1 MPLRSERMWLDWDN
15 ALSIVGHDVEIK
27 RTYDS
32 CLRSAEPPEVFLDIG
47 ANYGLHSVLF
57 LAHGVEAITF
67 EPNPSCHENFREICD
82 RNGLTGRIEGVALG
96 DQPGEVDLAYPERE
110 TWLGTIH
117 PGRPGESNGAPDAGA
132 GLHVQR
138 VPLKTLDDYIG
149 ELGGQRV
156 LMKVDTEGSEYGVL
170 SGGTETLEKV
180 RPLIIFESFADADA
194 DRRRMYELLEARGY
208 RIASLPWRSEL
219 PSLVLDEAGFIASRA
234 ENFIATPL
242 G

>member
-1 MPLRSERMWLDWDN
+1 
-15 ALSIVGHDVEIK
+15 
-27 RTYDS
+27 
-32 CLRSAEPPEVFLDIG
+32 VFLDIG

-67 EPNPSCHENFREICD
+67 EPNPSCHEGFREICD
-82 RNGLTGRIEGVALG
+82 RNGLTGRIEGVAIG
-96 DQPGEVDLAYPERE
+96 DQPGEVDLVYPERE

-117 PGRPGESNGAPDAGA
+117 SGRPSESNGAPDVGD

-138 VPLKTLDDYIG
+138 VPLKALDDYVG
-149 ELGGQRV
+149 ELDGRRV
-156 LMKVDTEGSEYGVL
+156 LMKIDTEGSEYGVL
-170 SGGTETLEKV
+170 SGGSETLETV

-194 DRRRMYELLEARGY
+194 DRRRMHELLEARGY
-208 RIASLPWRSEL
+208 GIASLPWRSEL
-219 PSLVLDEAGFIASRA
+219 PSPVLDEAAFIVSRA